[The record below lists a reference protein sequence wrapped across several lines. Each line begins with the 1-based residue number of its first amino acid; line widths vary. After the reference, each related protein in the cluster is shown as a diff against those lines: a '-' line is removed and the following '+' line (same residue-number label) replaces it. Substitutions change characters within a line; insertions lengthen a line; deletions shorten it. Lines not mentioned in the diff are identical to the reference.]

1 MTTNILINNISG
13 ASPFNIYLCDPSNIT
28 CIYID
33 TIPSSS
39 LPYEF
44 VVPVIMGSQ
53 NSFSLKVV
61 DSNSCT
67 FYQNLSVI
75 VVSNT
80 PTPTPT
86 MTPTNTVTPTLTPTP
101 TSTPI

>member
-1 MTTNILINNISG
+1 
-13 ASPFNIYLCDPSNIT
+13 
-28 CIYID
+28 
-33 TIPSSS
+33 
-39 LPYEF
+39 